1 MRGNRVFQ
9 TTQRKAKDDEKKGNT
24 ATEAIHRIMGYD
36 LRVLRSQSYKFERW
50 SLWPNDISSLLP
62 LFCPLALNVPSIVTL
77 VGLPQCKRTFADYL
91 AGFEAEVRF
100 AIVAAL
106 QQASGLTLAWHM
118 PTPRD
123 RGGLEFS
130 FSAVALN
137 DTYRG
142 ILLLFLVL
150 IFVS

>member
-1 MRGNRVFQ
+1 MRGKQSFQ

-77 VGLPQCKRTFADYL
+77 VELPQCKRTFADYL

-142 ILLLFLVL
+142 ILLFLVL